1 LASDFV
7 ESCICGTVQR
17 DVVSFDVEL
26 LVRLSEKCSRIC
38 GQPRQWHALLE
49 MPFLCKQSKQSGQ
62 KSFPDT
68 LSDLSLL
75 HIRSNARDKVKDN
88 SVLP

>member
-1 LASDFV
+1 
-7 ESCICGTVQR
+7 
-17 DVVSFDVEL
+17 
-26 LVRLSEKCSRIC
+26 VRNVRRFAGNHANAGII
-38 GQPRQWHALLE
+38 WHALLE

>member
-1 LASDFV
+1 MFENLRATTPML
-7 ESCICGTVQR
+7 ESPGMR
-17 DVVSFDVEL
+17 FS
-26 LVRLSEKCSRIC
+26 K
-38 GQPRQWHALLE
+38 